1 MDLRN
6 FLFSNRSFTPIPL
19 ELAILYLSSLSY
31 PYFII
36 GIGLIVIGESIRIY
50 AVRFAGGATRTTN
63 IGAPSLC
70 TSGPYSRCRN
80 PLYLGNMIIYC
91 GVVLVAGGQFLWPL
105 LFIVFAFFTLQYSMI
120 ISLEEETLVKLFGKE
135 YLLYREN
142 VPRLLP
148 RLNSAWLKNDERV
161 PLTFI
166 ETLQTEKR
174 TLQNIIIIIIL
185 IGAKNY
191 YGFSL

>member
-1 MDLRN
+1 MDLRY

-19 ELAILYLSSLSY
+19 VFAILYLSSLSY

-36 GIGLIVIGESIRIY
+36 GIGLIVVGESIRIY
-50 AVRFAGGATRTTN
+50 GVRFAGVATRTREV
-63 IGAPSLC
+63 GAPSLC

-91 GVVLVAGGQFLWPL
+91 GVVLMAGGQFLWPL
-105 LFIVFAFFTLQYSMI
+105 LFIVFVFFTLQYSMI
-120 ISLEEETLVKLFGKE
+120 ISLEEETLVKLFGNE
-135 YLLYREN
+135 YKLYRES
-142 VPRLLP
+142 VPKLFP
-148 RLNSAWLKNDERV
+148 RISPWLGNDKRV
-161 PLTFI
+161 PLTMI
-166 ETLQTEKR
+166 QTLKTEKR

-191 YGFSL
+191 YRFSL

>member
-1 MDLRN
+1 MDLRY

-19 ELAILYLSSLSY
+19 VLVILYLSSFSY

-50 AVRFAGGATRTTN
+50 GVRFAGGATRTREV
-63 IGAPSLC
+63 GAPSLC

-91 GVVLVAGGQFLWPL
+91 GVVLMAGGQFLWPL
-105 LFIVFAFFTLQYSMI
+105 LFIVFVFFTLQYSMI
-120 ISLEEETLVKLFGKE
+120 ISLEEETLVQLFGNE
-135 YLLYREN
+135 YQLYRES
-142 VPRLLP
+142 VPKLFP
-148 RLNSAWLKNDERV
+148 RISPWLGNDKRV
-161 PLTFI
+161 PLTI
-166 ETLQTEKR
+166 IQTLKTEKR

-185 IGAKNY
+185 ISAKNY
-191 YGFSL
+191 YAFSL

>member
-1 MDLRN
+1 MDLRY

-19 ELAILYLSSLSY
+19 VLAILYLSSFSY

-36 GIGLIVIGESIRIY
+36 GIGLIVVGESIRIY
-50 AVRFAGGATRTTN
+50 GVRFAGGATRTREV
-63 IGAPSLC
+63 GAPSLC

-91 GVVLVAGGQFLWPL
+91 GVVLMAGGQFLWPL
-105 LFIVFAFFTLQYSMI
+105 LFIVFVFFTLQYYMI
-120 ISLEEETLVKLFGKE
+120 ISLEEETLVQLFGNE
-135 YLLYREN
+135 YQLYRES
-142 VPRLLP
+142 VPKLFP
-148 RLNSAWLKNDERV
+148 RISPWLGNDKRV
-161 PLTFI
+161 PLTI
-166 ETLQTEKR
+166 IQTLKTEKR

-191 YGFSL
+191 YGFYL

>member
-1 MDLRN
+1 MDLRY

-19 ELAILYLSSLSY
+19 VLAILYLSSFSY

-36 GIGLIVIGESIRIY
+36 GIGLIVVGESIRIY
-50 AVRFAGGATRTTN
+50 GVRFAGGATRTREV
-63 IGAPSLC
+63 GAPSLC

-91 GVVLVAGGQFLWPL
+91 GVVLMAGGQFLWPL
-105 LFIVFAFFTLQYSMI
+105 LFIVFIFFTLQYSMI
-120 ISLEEETLVKLFGKE
+120 ISLEEETLVKLFGNE
-135 YLLYREN
+135 YRLYRES
-142 VPRLLP
+142 VPKLFP
-148 RLNSAWLKNDERV
+148 RISPWLGNDKRV
-161 PLTFI
+161 PLTMI
-166 ETLQTEKR
+166 QTLKTEKR

-191 YGFSL
+191 YRFSL

>member
-1 MDLRN
+1 MDLRY

-19 ELAILYLSSLSY
+19 VLVILYLSSLSY

-36 GIGLIVIGESIRIY
+36 GIGLILVGESIRIY
-50 AVRFAGGATRTTN
+50 GVRFAGGATRTREV
-63 IGAPSLC
+63 GAPSLC

-91 GVVLVAGGQFLWPL
+91 GVVLMAGGQFLWPL
-105 LFIVFAFFTLQYSMI
+105 LFIVFFFFTLQYSMI
-120 ISLEEETLVKLFGKE
+120 ISLEEETLVKLFGNE
-135 YLLYREN
+135 YQLYRES
-142 VPRLLP
+142 VPRLFP
-148 RLNSAWLKNDERV
+148 RISPWVGIDKRV
-161 PLTFI
+161 PLTI
-166 ETLQTEKR
+166 IQTLKTEKR

>member
-1 MDLRN
+1 MDLRY

-19 ELAILYLSSLSY
+19 VLVILYLSSFSY

-50 AVRFAGGATRTTN
+50 GVRFAGGATRTREVS
-63 IGAPSLC
+63 APSLC

-91 GVVLVAGGQFLWPL
+91 GVVLMAGGQFLWPL
-105 LFIVFAFFTLQYSMI
+105 LFIVFIFFTLQYSMI
-120 ISLEEETLVKLFGKE
+120 ISLEEETLVQLFGNE
-135 YLLYREN
+135 YQLYRES
-142 VPRLLP
+142 VPKLFP
-148 RLNSAWLKNDERV
+148 RISPWLGNDKRA
-161 PLTFI
+161 PLTI
-166 ETLQTEKR
+166 IQTLKTEKR

-191 YGFSL
+191 YGFYL

>member
-1 MDLRN
+1 MDLRY

-19 ELAILYLSSLSY
+19 VLAILYLSSLSY

-36 GIGLIVIGESIRIY
+36 GIGLIVVGESIRIY
-50 AVRFAGGATRTTN
+50 GVRFAGGATRTREV
-63 IGAPSLC
+63 GAPSLC

-91 GVVLVAGGQFLWPL
+91 GVVLMAGGHFLWPL
-105 LFIVFAFFTLQYSMI
+105 LFIVFFFFILQYSMI
-120 ISLEEETLVKLFGKE
+120 ISLEEETLVKLFGNE
-135 YLLYREN
+135 YQLYRES
-142 VPRLLP
+142 VPRLFP
-148 RLNSAWLKNDERV
+148 RISPWVGNDKRV
-161 PLTFI
+161 PLTI
-166 ETLQTEKR
+166 IQTLKTEKR

>member
-1 MDLRN
+1 MDLRY

-19 ELAILYLSSLSY
+19 VLVILYLSSLSY

-36 GIGLIVIGESIRIY
+36 GIGLIVVGESIRIY
-50 AVRFAGGATRTTN
+50 GVRFAGGATRTREV
-63 IGAPSLC
+63 GAPSLC

-91 GVVLVAGGQFLWPL
+91 GVVLMAGGQFLWPL
-105 LFIVFAFFTLQYSMI
+105 LFIVFFFFILQYSMI
-120 ISLEEETLVKLFGKE
+120 ISLEEETLVKLFGNE
-135 YLLYREN
+135 YQLYRES
-142 VPRLLP
+142 VPRLFP
-148 RLNSAWLKNDERV
+148 RISPWVGIDKRV
-161 PLTFI
+161 PLTI
-166 ETLQTEKR
+166 IQTLKIEKR

>member
-1 MDLRN
+1 MDLRY

-19 ELAILYLSSLSY
+19 VLVILYLASFSY

-50 AVRFAGGATRTTN
+50 GVRFAGGATRTREV
-63 IGAPSLC
+63 GAPSLC

-91 GVVLVAGGQFLWPL
+91 GVVLMAGGQFLWPL
-105 LFIVFAFFTLQYSMI
+105 LFIVFIFFTLQYSMI
-120 ISLEEETLVKLFGKE
+120 ISLEEETLVKLFGNE
-135 YLLYREN
+135 YQLYRES
-142 VPRLLP
+142 VPKLFP
-148 RLNSAWLKNDERV
+148 RISPWLGNDKRV
-161 PLTFI
+161 PLTMI
-166 ETLQTEKR
+166 QTLKTEKR

-191 YGFSL
+191 YRFSL

>member
-1 MDLRN
+1 MDLRY

-19 ELAILYLSSLSY
+19 VLAILYLSSLSY

-36 GIGLIVIGESIRIY
+36 GIGLILVGESIRIY
-50 AVRFAGGATRTTN
+50 GVRFAGGATRTREV
-63 IGAPSLC
+63 GAPSLC

-91 GVVLVAGGQFLWPL
+91 GVVLMAGGQFLWPL
-105 LFIVFAFFTLQYSMI
+105 LFIVFFFFMLQYSMI
-120 ISLEEETLVKLFGKE
+120 ISLEEETLVKLFGNE
-135 YLLYREN
+135 YQLYRES
-142 VPRLLP
+142 VPKLFPRISPWVGIDKRL
-148 RLNSAWLKNDERV
+148 
-161 PLTFI
+161 PLTI
-166 ETLQTEKR
+166 IQTLKTEKR

>member
-1 MDLRN
+1 MDLRY

-19 ELAILYLSSLSY
+19 VLVILYLSSFSY

-50 AVRFAGGATRTTN
+50 GVRFAGGATRTREV
-63 IGAPSLC
+63 GAPSLC

-91 GVVLVAGGQFLWPL
+91 GVVLMAGGQFLWPL
-105 LFIVFAFFTLQYSMI
+105 LFIVFVFFTLQYSMI
-120 ISLEEETLVKLFGKE
+120 ISLEEETLVKLFGNE
-135 YLLYREN
+135 YQLYRES
-142 VPRLLP
+142 VPKLFP
-148 RLNSAWLKNDERV
+148 RISPWLGNDKRV
-161 PLTFI
+161 SLTMI
-166 ETLQTEKR
+166 QTLKTEKR

-185 IGAKNY
+185 ISAKNY
-191 YGFSL
+191 YRFSL

>member
-1 MDLRN
+1 MDLRY

-19 ELAILYLSSLSY
+19 VLAILYLSSLSY

-36 GIGLIVIGESIRIY
+36 GIGLIVVGESIRIY
-50 AVRFAGGATRTTN
+50 GVRFAGGATRTREV
-63 IGAPSLC
+63 GAPSLC

-91 GVVLVAGGQFLWPL
+91 GVVLMAGGHFLWPL
-105 LFIVFAFFTLQYSMI
+105 LFIVFFFFMLQYSMI
-120 ISLEEETLVKLFGKE
+120 ISLEEETLVKLFGNE
-135 YLLYREN
+135 YQLYRES
-142 VPRLLP
+142 VPRLFP
-148 RLNSAWLKNDERV
+148 RISPWVGIDKRV
-161 PLTFI
+161 PLTI
-166 ETLQTEKR
+166 IQTLKTEKR

>member
-1 MDLRN
+1 MDLRY

-19 ELAILYLSSLSY
+19 VLAIVYLSSFSY

-36 GIGLIVIGESIRIY
+36 GIGLIVVGESIRIY
-50 AVRFAGGATRTTN
+50 GVRFAGGATRTREV
-63 IGAPSLC
+63 GAPSLC

-91 GVVLVAGGQFLWPL
+91 GVVIMAGGQFLWPL
-105 LFIVFAFFTLQYSMI
+105 LFIVFVFFTLQYSMI
-120 ISLEEETLVKLFGKE
+120 ISLEEETLVKLFGNG
-135 YLLYREN
+135 YRLYRES
-142 VPRLLP
+142 VPKLFP
-148 RLNSAWLKNDERV
+148 RISPWLGNDKRV
-161 PLTFI
+161 PLTMI
-166 ETLQTEKR
+166 QTLKTEKR

-185 IGAKNY
+185 IGEKNY

>member
-1 MDLRN
+1 MDLRY

-19 ELAILYLSSLSY
+19 VLVILYLSSLSY

-36 GIGLIVIGESIRIY
+36 GIGLILVGESIRIY
-50 AVRFAGGATRTTN
+50 GVRFAGGATRTRE

-91 GVVLVAGGQFLWPL
+91 GVVLMAGGQFLWPL
-105 LFIVFAFFTLQYSMI
+105 LFIVFFFFILQYSMI
-120 ISLEEETLVKLFGKE
+120 ISLEEETLVKLFGNE
-135 YLLYREN
+135 YQLYRES
-142 VPRLLP
+142 VPRLFP
-148 RLNSAWLKNDERV
+148 RISPWVGIDKRV
-161 PLTFI
+161 PLTI
-166 ETLQTEKR
+166 IQTLKTEKR

>member
-1 MDLRN
+1 MDLRY

-19 ELAILYLSSLSY
+19 VLAILYLSSLSY

-36 GIGLIVIGESIRIY
+36 GIGLIVVGESIRIY
-50 AVRFAGGATRTTN
+50 GVRFAGGATRTREV
-63 IGAPSLC
+63 GAPSLC

-91 GVVLVAGGQFLWPL
+91 GVVLVAGGPFLWPL

-120 ISLEEETLVKLFGKE
+120 ISLEEETLVKLFGNE
-135 YLLYREN
+135 YQLYCES
-142 VPRLLP
+142 VPKLFP
-148 RLNSAWLKNDERV
+148 RISPWLGNDKRV
-161 PLTFI
+161 PLTI
-166 ETLQTEKR
+166 IQTLKIEKR

-185 IGAKNY
+185 ISAKNY
-191 YGFSL
+191 YALSL

>member
-1 MDLRN
+1 MDLRY

-19 ELAILYLSSLSY
+19 VLGILYWSSFSY

-36 GIGLIVIGESIRIY
+36 GIGLIVVGESIRIY
-50 AVRFAGGATRTTN
+50 GVRFAGGATRTREV
-63 IGAPSLC
+63 GAPSLC

-91 GVVLVAGGQFLWPL
+91 GVVLMAGGQFLWPL
-105 LFIVFAFFTLQYSMI
+105 LFIVFIFFTLQYSMI
-120 ISLEEETLVKLFGKE
+120 ISLEEETLVQLFGNE
-135 YLLYREN
+135 YQLYRES
-142 VPRLLP
+142 VPKLFP
-148 RLNSAWLKNDERV
+148 RINPWLGNDKRV
-161 PLTFI
+161 PLTI
-166 ETLQTEKR
+166 IQTLKTEKR

-185 IGAKNY
+185 ISAKNY

>member
-1 MDLRN
+1 MDLRY

-19 ELAILYLSSLSY
+19 VLAILYLSSLSY

-36 GIGLIVIGESIRIY
+36 GIGLILVGESIRIY
-50 AVRFAGGATRTTN
+50 GVRFAGGATRTRE

-91 GVVLVAGGQFLWPL
+91 GVVLMAGGQFLWPL
-105 LFIVFAFFTLQYSMI
+105 LFIVFFFFMLQYSMI
-120 ISLEEETLVKLFGKE
+120 ISLEEETLVKLFGNE
-135 YLLYREN
+135 YQLYRES
-142 VPRLLP
+142 VPRLFP
-148 RLNSAWLKNDERV
+148 RISPWVGNDKRV
-161 PLTFI
+161 PLTI
-166 ETLQTEKR
+166 IQTLKTEKR

>member
-1 MDLRN
+1 MDLRY

-19 ELAILYLSSLSY
+19 VLVILYLSSLSY

-36 GIGLIVIGESIRIY
+36 GIGLIVVGESIRIY
-50 AVRFAGGATRTTN
+50 GVRFAGGATRTREV
-63 IGAPSLC
+63 GAPSLC
-70 TSGPYSRCRN
+70 TSGPYARCRN

-91 GVVLVAGGQFLWPL
+91 GVVLMAGGQFLWPL
-105 LFIVFAFFTLQYSMI
+105 LFIVFFFFILQYSMI
-120 ISLEEETLVKLFGKE
+120 ISLEEETLVKLFGNE
-135 YLLYREN
+135 YQLYRES
-142 VPRLLP
+142 VPRLFP
-148 RLNSAWLKNDERV
+148 RISPWVGIDKRL
-161 PLTFI
+161 PLTI
-166 ETLQTEKR
+166 IQTLKTEKR

>member
-1 MDLRN
+1 MDLRY

-19 ELAILYLSSLSY
+19 VLVILYLSSLSY

-36 GIGLIVIGESIRIY
+36 GIGLIVVGESIRIY
-50 AVRFAGGATRTTN
+50 GVRFAGGATRTREV
-63 IGAPSLC
+63 GAPSLC

-91 GVVLVAGGQFLWPL
+91 GVVLMAGGQFLWPL
-105 LFIVFAFFTLQYSMI
+105 LFIVFFFFMLQYSMI
-120 ISLEEETLVKLFGKE
+120 ISLEEETLVKLFGNE
-135 YLLYREN
+135 YQLYRES
-142 VPRLLP
+142 VPRLFP
-148 RLNSAWLKNDERV
+148 RISPWVGIDKRV
-161 PLTFI
+161 PLTI
-166 ETLQTEKR
+166 IQTLKTEKR

>member
-1 MDLRN
+1 MDLRY

-19 ELAILYLSSLSY
+19 VLAILYLSSLSY

-36 GIGLIVIGESIRIY
+36 GIGLIVVGESIRIY
-50 AVRFAGGATRTTN
+50 GVRFAGGATRTREV
-63 IGAPSLC
+63 GAPSLC

-91 GVVLVAGGQFLWPL
+91 GVVLMAGGQFLWPL
-105 LFIVFAFFTLQYSMI
+105 LFIVFFFFILQYSMI
-120 ISLEEETLVKLFGKE
+120 ISLEEETLVKLFGNE
-135 YLLYREN
+135 YQLYRES
-142 VPRLLP
+142 VPRLFP
-148 RLNSAWLKNDERV
+148 RISPWVGIDKRV
-161 PLTFI
+161 PLTI
-166 ETLQTEKR
+166 IQTLKIEKR

-191 YGFSL
+191 YSFSL

>member
-1 MDLRN
+1 MDLRY

-19 ELAILYLSSLSY
+19 VLAILYLSSLSY

-36 GIGLIVIGESIRIY
+36 GIGLIVVGESIRIY
-50 AVRFAGGATRTTN
+50 GVRFAGGATRTREV
-63 IGAPSLC
+63 GAPSLC

-91 GVVLVAGGQFLWPL
+91 GVVLMAGGQFMLHLL
-105 LFIVFAFFTLQYSMI
+105 LFVFTFFTFQYFMI
-120 ISLEEETLVKLFGKE
+120 ISLEEETLMKLFGNE
-135 YLLYREN
+135 YQLYRES
-142 VPRLLP
+142 VPKLFPRLSPWLGNDTRAP
-148 RLNSAWLKNDERV
+148 LNIIQTLK
-161 PLTFI
+161 
-166 ETLQTEKR
+166 TEKR

-191 YGFSL
+191 YAFSL

>member
-1 MDLRN
+1 MDLRY

-19 ELAILYLSSLSY
+19 VLVILYLSSFSY

-50 AVRFAGGATRTTN
+50 GVRFAGGATRTREV
-63 IGAPSLC
+63 GAPSLC

-91 GVVLVAGGQFLWPL
+91 GVVLMAGGQFLWPL
-105 LFIVFAFFTLQYSMI
+105 LFIVFIFFTLQYSMI
-120 ISLEEETLVKLFGKE
+120 ISLEEETLVKLFGNE
-135 YLLYREN
+135 YQLYRES
-142 VPRLLP
+142 VPKLFP
-148 RLNSAWLKNDERV
+148 RISSWVGNDKRV
-161 PLTFI
+161 PLTI
-166 ETLQTEKR
+166 IQTLKTEKR

>member
-1 MDLRN
+1 MDLMY

-19 ELAILYLSSLSY
+19 VFAILYLSSLSY

-36 GIGLIVIGESIRIY
+36 GIGLIVVGESIRIY
-50 AVRFAGGATRTTN
+50 GVRFAGGATRTREV
-63 IGAPSLC
+63 GAPSLC

-91 GVVLVAGGQFLWPL
+91 GVVLMAGGQFLWPL
-105 LFIVFAFFTLQYSMI
+105 LFIVFVFFTLQYSMI
-120 ISLEEETLVKLFGKE
+120 ISLEEETLVKLFGNE
-135 YLLYREN
+135 YQLYRES
-142 VPRLLP
+142 VPKLFP
-148 RLNSAWLKNDERV
+148 RISPWLGNDKRV
-161 PLTFI
+161 PLTMI
-166 ETLQTEKR
+166 QTLKTEKR

-191 YGFSL
+191 YAFSL

>member
-1 MDLRN
+1 MDLRY

-19 ELAILYLSSLSY
+19 VLAILYLSSLSY

-36 GIGLIVIGESIRIY
+36 GIGLIVVGESIRIY
-50 AVRFAGGATRTTN
+50 GVRFAGGATRTREV
-63 IGAPSLC
+63 GAPSLC

-91 GVVLVAGGQFLWPL
+91 GVVLMAGGQFLWPL
-105 LFIVFAFFTLQYSMI
+105 LFIVFFFFILQYSMI
-120 ISLEEETLVKLFGKE
+120 ISLEEETLVKLFGNE
-135 YLLYREN
+135 YQLYRES
-142 VPRLLP
+142 VPRLFP
-148 RLNSAWLKNDERV
+148 RISPWVGNDKRV
-161 PLTFI
+161 PLTI
-166 ETLQTEKR
+166 IQTLKTEKR

>member
-1 MDLRN
+1 MDLRY

-19 ELAILYLSSLSY
+19 LLAILYLSSFSH

-36 GIGLIVIGESIRIY
+36 GIGLIVVGESIRIY
-50 AVRFAGGATRTTN
+50 GVRFAGGATRTREV
-63 IGAPSLC
+63 GAPSLC

-91 GVVLVAGGQFLWPL
+91 GVVLMAGGQFLWPL
-105 LFIVFAFFTLQYSMI
+105 LFIVFVFFTLQYSMI
-120 ISLEEETLVKLFGKE
+120 ISLEEETLVKLFGNE
-135 YLLYREN
+135 YRLYRES
-142 VPRLLP
+142 VPKLFP
-148 RLNSAWLKNDERV
+148 RISPWLGNDKRV
-161 PLTFI
+161 PLTMI
-166 ETLQTEKR
+166 QTLKTEKR

-191 YGFSL
+191 YRFSL

>member
-1 MDLRN
+1 MDLRY

-19 ELAILYLSSLSY
+19 VLAILYLSSLSY

-36 GIGLIVIGESIRIY
+36 GIGLIMVGESIRIY
-50 AVRFAGGATRTTN
+50 GVRFAGGATRTREV
-63 IGAPSLC
+63 GAPSLC

-91 GVVLVAGGQFLWPL
+91 GVVLIAGGKFMLHLL
-105 LFIVFAFFTLQYSMI
+105 LFVFTFFTFQYCMI
-120 ISLEEETLVKLFGKE
+120 ISLEEETLMKLFGNE
-135 YLLYREN
+135 YQLYRES
-142 VPRLLP
+142 VPRLFP
-148 RLNSAWLKNDERV
+148 RISPWVGIDKRV
-161 PLTFI
+161 PLTI
-166 ETLQTEKR
+166 IQTLKTEKR

>member
-19 ELAILYLSSLSY
+19 VLAILYLSSLSY
-31 PYFII
+31 PYCII
-36 GIGLIVIGESIRIY
+36 GIGLIMFGESIRIY
-50 AVRFAGGATRTTN
+50 AIRFAGGATRTTN
-63 IGAPSLC
+63 VGAPSLC

-91 GVVLVAGGQFLWPL
+91 GVVLMAGGQFMLHL
-105 LFIVFAFFTLQYSMI
+105 LLYVFTFFTFQYFMI
-120 ISLEEETLVKLFGKE
+120 ISLEEETLMKLFGNE
-135 YLLYREN
+135 YQLYRES
-142 VPRLLP
+142 VPKLFPRLSP
-148 RLNSAWLKNDERV
+148 WLGNDTRA
-161 PLTFI
+161 PLAI
-166 ETLQTEKR
+166 IQTLKTEKR

>member
-1 MDLRN
+1 MDLRY

-19 ELAILYLSSLSY
+19 VLVILYLSSLSY

-36 GIGLIVIGESIRIY
+36 GIGLIVVGESIRIY
-50 AVRFAGGATRTTN
+50 GVRFAGGATRTREV
-63 IGAPSLC
+63 GAPSLC

-91 GVVLVAGGQFLWPL
+91 GVVLMAGGQFLWPL
-105 LFIVFAFFTLQYSMI
+105 LFIVFFFFTLQYSMI
-120 ISLEEETLVKLFGKE
+120 ISLEEETLVKLFGNE
-135 YLLYREN
+135 YQLYRES
-142 VPRLLP
+142 VPRLFP
-148 RLNSAWLKNDERV
+148 RISPWVGIDKRV
-161 PLTFI
+161 PLTI
-166 ETLQTEKR
+166 IQTLKTEKR

>member
-1 MDLRN
+1 MDLRY

-19 ELAILYLSSLSY
+19 VLAILYLSSLSY

-36 GIGLIVIGESIRIY
+36 GIGLIVVGESIRIY
-50 AVRFAGGATRTTN
+50 GVRFAGGATRTREV
-63 IGAPSLC
+63 GAPSLC

-91 GVVLVAGGQFLWPL
+91 GVVLMAGGQFLWPL
-105 LFIVFAFFTLQYSMI
+105 LFIVFFFFMLQYSMI
-120 ISLEEETLVKLFGKE
+120 ISLEEETLVKLFGNE
-135 YLLYREN
+135 YQLYRES
-142 VPRLLP
+142 VPKLFP
-148 RLNSAWLKNDERV
+148 RISPWLGNDKRV
-161 PLTFI
+161 PLTI
-166 ETLQTEKR
+166 IQTLKTEKR

>member
-1 MDLRN
+1 MDLRY
-6 FLFSNRSFTPIPL
+6 FLFSNRGFTPIPL
-19 ELAILYLSSLSY
+19 VLVILYLSSFSY

-50 AVRFAGGATRTTN
+50 GVRFAGSATRTREV
-63 IGAPSLC
+63 GAPSLC

-91 GVVLVAGGQFLWPL
+91 GVVLMAGGQFLWPL
-105 LFIVFAFFTLQYSMI
+105 LFIVFVFFTLQYSMI
-120 ISLEEETLVKLFGKE
+120 ISLEEETLVKLFGNE
-135 YLLYREN
+135 YQLYRES
-142 VPRLLP
+142 VPKLFP
-148 RLNSAWLKNDERV
+148 RISPWLGNDKRV
-161 PLTFI
+161 PLTI
-166 ETLQTEKR
+166 IQTLKTEKR

-191 YGFSL
+191 YRFSL

>member
-19 ELAILYLSSLSY
+19 VLAILYLSSLSY

-36 GIGLIVIGESIRIY
+36 GIGLIVVGESIRIY

-91 GVVLVAGGQFLWPL
+91 GVVLVAGGQFVWPL

-120 ISLEEETLVKLFGKE
+120 ISLEEETLVKLFGNE
-135 YLLYREN
+135 YQLYRESIPKLF
-142 VPRLLP
+142 PRLSP
-148 RLNSAWLKNDERV
+148 WLGNDKRV
-161 PLTFI
+161 PLTI
-166 ETLQTEKR
+166 IQTLQTEKR

>member
-1 MDLRN
+1 MDLRY
-6 FLFSNRSFTPIPL
+6 FLFSYRSFTPIPL
-19 ELAILYLSSLSY
+19 VLVILYLSSFSY

-50 AVRFAGGATRTTN
+50 GVRFAGGATRTREV
-63 IGAPSLC
+63 GAPSLC

-91 GVVLVAGGQFLWPL
+91 GVVLMAGGQFLWPL
-105 LFIVFAFFTLQYSMI
+105 LFIVFVFFTLQYSMI
-120 ISLEEETLVKLFGKE
+120 ISLEEETLVKLFGNE
-135 YLLYREN
+135 YQLYRES
-142 VPRLLP
+142 VPKLFP
-148 RLNSAWLKNDERV
+148 RISPWLGNDKRV
-161 PLTFI
+161 PLTMI
-166 ETLQTEKR
+166 QTLKTEKR

-191 YGFSL
+191 YRFSL